1 MQQLLELGLS
11 GRTGR
16 FDVSAPNAK
25 CQRTPPVGG
34 ARAGRV
40 CGGCHDAICASKR
53 HRIGPWFGAV
63 DVAHPLSAS
72 LGSEQPKEAEPLR
85 RMLIAV
91 VAMFLQQTCGSVGRV
106 LPAVLA
112 PLIILELHA
121 DASWI
126 GVYFALTAVA
136 ALIGQ
141 LGSGGFI
148 IRHGAIRMSQIALL
162 STGAGMAVAIIGG
175 GAGFVLSALVGNG
188 IAAVATPAS
197 SQLLGRWAVR
207 RYAPF
212 AFSITQTAIPAGI
225 LLGGSLGPVLAQS
238 VGWRGTML
246 ASAGMC
252 WVFALLLQPLHGR
265 LDTDPLPT
273 HAIQLS
279 DFRTTITSVLAVREL
294 RALSFACFAFNG
306 LQAVFTAYFVTYLT
320 ALGYDLVAAGS
331 LFSVVIAI
339 AIPCRILWGWVG
351 GFYVAPRLV
360 MAGLAF
366 GMAISAVATGAF
378 TMTWTA
384 VAIGAVTG
392 VLSATAMSWHGILLS
407 ESARLAPFGRAGAVT
422 GGVLSFGQMGA
433 FLLPAT
439 FSLLLRVT
447 GGYAVGWSVCAIPA
461 VLVGLNLLRVRGDPN
476 VAQRRRP

>member
-1 MQQLLELGLS
+1 M
-11 GRTGR
+11 T
-16 FDVSAPNAK
+16 
-25 CQRTPPVGG
+25 
-34 ARAGRV
+34 
-40 CGGCHDAICASKR
+40 
-53 HRIGPWFGAV
+53 
-63 DVAHPLSAS
+63 
-72 LGSEQPKEAEPLR
+72 

-112 PLIILELHA
+112 PLIILELNA
-121 DASWI
+121 DPAWV

-141 LGSGGFI
+141 MGSGGFI
-148 IRHGAIRMSQIALL
+148 IRHGAIRMSQVALL
-162 STGAGMAVAIIGG
+162 STGGGMAVAIIGG
-175 GAGFVLSALVGNG
+175 AAGFVLSALVGNG

-197 SQLLGRWAVR
+197 SQMLGRWAVR

-238 VGWRGTML
+238 LGWRGTML
-246 ASAGMC
+246 LSAGLC
-252 WVFALLLQPLHGR
+252 WVVALLLQPLRGK
-265 LDTDPLPT
+265 LDTDPVPT
-273 HAIQLS
+273 HVLRLS
-279 DFRTTITSVLAVREL
+279 DFRTTVTGVLSVPEL

-331 LFSVVIAI
+331 LFSAVIAI

-351 GFYVAPRLV
+351 SFYVAPRFV

-366 GMAISAVATGAF
+366 GMAISAVLMGAF
-378 TMTWTA
+378 TATWATL
-384 VAIGAVTG
+384 AIGAVTG
-392 VLSATAMSWHGILLS
+392 ILSATAMSWHGILLS
-407 ESARLAPFGRAGAVT
+407 EAARLAPFGRAGAVT

-433 FLLPAT
+433 FLLPSM
-439 FSLLLRVT
+439 FSLLLGLT
-447 GGYAVGWSVCAIPA
+447 GGYAAGWAVSAIPA
-461 VLVGLNLLRVRGDPN
+461 VLVGISLLRPGRERKTTANP
-476 VAQRRRP
+476 

>member
-1 MQQLLELGLS
+1 
-11 GRTGR
+11 
-16 FDVSAPNAK
+16 
-25 CQRTPPVGG
+25 
-34 ARAGRV
+34 
-40 CGGCHDAICASKR
+40 
-53 HRIGPWFGAV
+53 
-63 DVAHPLSAS
+63 
-72 LGSEQPKEAEPLR
+72 
-85 RMLIAV
+85 MLIAV

-112 PLIILELHA
+112 PLIIQELHA
-121 DASWI
+121 DASWVGI
-126 GVYFALTAVA
+126 YFALTALAGLV
-136 ALIGQ
+136 GQ

-148 IRHGAIRMSQIALL
+148 IRHGAIRMSQVALL
-162 STGAGMAVAIIGG
+162 STGAGMAVAIVG
-175 GAGFVLSALVGNG
+175 GASGFVLSALIGNG

-212 AFSITQTAIPAGI
+212 AFSIAQTAIPAGI

-238 VGWRGTML
+238 QGWRGTML
-246 ASAGMC
+246 VSAAMC
-252 WVFALLLQPLHGR
+252 WIFAVLLQPLYGR
-265 LDTDPLPT
+265 LDTDPEPS
-273 HAIQLS
+273 HPIHLS
-279 DFRTTITSVLAVREL
+279 DFVTTVTSVLAVPEL

-320 ALGYDLVAAGS
+320 ALGYDLVTAGS

-351 GFYVAPRLV
+351 SFYVAPRIV
-360 MAGLAF
+360 MAGLAIF
-366 GMAISAVATGAF
+366 MAISAVVMGAF
-378 TMTWTA
+378 TATWTTL
-384 VAIGAVTG
+384 AIGLVSG

-439 FSLLLRVT
+439 FALLLRLT
-447 GGYAVGWSVCAIPA
+447 GGYTAGWAICAIPA
-461 VLVGLNLLRVRGDPN
+461 VLVGADLLRSKGANGRGGVPHH
-476 VAQRRRP
+476 